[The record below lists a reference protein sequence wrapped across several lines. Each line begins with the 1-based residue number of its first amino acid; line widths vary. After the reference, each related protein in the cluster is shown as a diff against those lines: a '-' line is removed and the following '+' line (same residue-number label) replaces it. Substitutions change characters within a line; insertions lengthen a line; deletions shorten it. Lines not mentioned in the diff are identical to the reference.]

1 MLKGCVFYYTM
12 SSSIVEITFT
22 QKMTRTPQP
31 SPMSTLQPGI
41 GVHKPKSPLFFA
53 KFPKK
58 SQQCKYYSTGLSRTP
73 IQAVS
78 KLVWTMSKTFKHID
92 FSGGPQMKMVASKN
106 LTTLNI
112 IHFYFVND
120 FDNM

>member
-92 FSGGPQMKMVASKN
+92 FCGWTTNEDGGFKKSYNPQHYTF
-106 LTTLNI
+106 L
-112 IHFYFVND
+112 FCQ
-120 FDNM
+120 